1 MQIPLF
7 IISYIHSITHSLIHS
22 LKNRQ
27 LLFLRDTLVY
37 TFTTFGGP
45 QAHVAILLREFVEKR
60 GYITE
65 SELMELSA
73 LSQILPGPSS
83 TQTLIGVAWKVG
95 GLRLAL
101 LSFLIWVLPSAA
113 IMCAAAISYKTFAST
128 GKINSI
134 LHFIKPAAVGIV
146 AYAAVT
152 FAQKFIKSR
161 VSAYLATGSLV
172 ATLILQN
179 PYAFPLLILL
189 GGIISSALET
199 QPTEDAIRV
208 KLFSNVNPKKVGY
221 FIGILLFFAALG
233 ALINRTSPFSLPIRL
248 FENFYRNGILIFGGG
263 QVLVPLMYTEFV
275 ELKHYLSNAEFL
287 SGYALQQAIPGPTFS
302 FTSFV
307 GAISLGNRG
316 YGLAGQIIGSL
327 VAVIG
332 INLPGLILI
341 LFIVP
346 FWEDLKKITR
356 IKNSLSG
363 INAVAVGFMATAL
376 ILLVAPFGADWMS
389 YLIMA
394 GAFCLLYFT
403 RIKAPVVIIIGI
415 ALGLIF

>member
-1 MQIPLF
+1 M
-7 IISYIHSITHSLIHS
+7 
-22 LKNRQ
+22 
-27 LLFLRDTLVY
+27 RDALVY
-37 TFTTFGGP
+37 TLTTFGGP

-60 GYITE
+60 QYITE
-65 SELMELSA
+65 SELMELNA
-73 LSQILPGPSS
+73 LSQVLPGPSS
-83 TQTLIGVAWKVG
+83 TQTLIGIAWKVG
-95 GLRLAL
+95 GLPLAL
-101 LSFLIWVLPSAA
+101 ITFLIWVIPSATV
-113 IMCAAAISYKTFAST
+113 MCVAAISYKTFAAS
-128 GKINSI
+128 GKVDSV
-134 LHFIKPAAVGIV
+134 LRFIQPAAVGIV

-152 FAQKFIKSR
+152 FAQKFLKSKI
-161 VSAYLATGSLV
+161 SLYLAGGSLV

-179 PYAFPLLILL
+179 PYAFPILILL

-199 QPTEDAIRV
+199 QPTEDALRA
-208 KLFSNVNPKKVGY
+208 KLYANVNPKKVAY

-275 ELKHYLSNAEFL
+275 ELKHYLTNAEFL
-287 SGYALQQAIPGPTFS
+287 SGYALQQALPGPTFS
-302 FTSFV
+302 FTSFL
-307 GAISLGNRG
+307 GAITLGNKG
-316 YGLAGQIIGSL
+316 YSLAGQITGSI
-327 VAVIG
+327 VAVVG

-363 INAVAVGFMATAL
+363 INAVAVGFMATTFVM
-376 ILLVAPFGADWMS
+376 LVLPFGANWMA

-394 GAFCLLYFT
+394 AAFCLLYFT
-403 RIKAPVVIIIGI
+403 KIKTPIVIVMGVV
-415 ALGLIF
+415 LGLIF

>member
-1 MQIPLF
+1 MT
-7 IISYIHSITHSLIHS
+7 SR
-22 LKNRQ
+22 K
-27 LLFLRDTLVY
+27 LLFLRDALVY
-37 TFTTFGGP
+37 TLSTFGGP
-45 QAHVAILLREFVEKR
+45 QAHVAILLRDFVEKR
-60 GYITE
+60 RYITE
-65 SELMELSA
+65 EELMELNA
-73 LSQILPGPSS
+73 LSQVLPGPSS
-83 TQTLIGVAWKVG
+83 TQTLIGIAWKVG
-95 GLRLAL
+95 GLGMAL
-101 LSFLIWVLPSAA
+101 ITFLIWVLPSAA
-113 IMCAAAISYKTFAST
+113 IMCIAAIQYKAFAAS
-128 GKINSI
+128 GRSDAV
-134 LHFIKPAAVGIV
+134 LQYVRPAAVGIV

-152 FAQKFIKSR
+152 FAQKIIKTK
-161 VSAYLATGSLV
+161 VSMYLAIGSLI

-179 PYAFPLLILL
+179 PYAFPILILL

-199 QPTEDAIRV
+199 QPVEDAIRV
-208 KLFSNVNPKKVGY
+208 KLFSNVNPRKVGY

-233 ALINRTSPFSLPIRL
+233 ALINRTSPFSLPVRL

-275 ELKHYLSNAEFL
+275 ELKHYLSNTEFL
-287 SGYALQQAIPGPTFS
+287 SGYALQQALPGPTFA

-307 GAISLGNRG
+307 GAITLGNKG
-316 YGLAGQIIGSL
+316 YGIAGQIIGSI

-363 INAVAVGFMATAL
+363 INAVAVGFMGTAL
-376 ILLVAPFGADWMS
+376 ILLVAPFGLNWTA
-389 YLIMA
+389 YLVMA

-403 RIKAPVVIIIGI
+403 KIKTPIVILIGVL
-415 ALGLIF
+415 LGLIF

>member
-1 MQIPLF
+1 M
-7 IISYIHSITHSLIHS
+7 
-22 LKNRQ
+22 KNRQ

-128 GKINSI
+128 GKIDSV
-134 LHFIKPAAVGIV
+134 LHFIKPVAVGIV

-275 ELKHYLSNAEFL
+275 ELKHYLTNAEFL

-307 GAISLGNRG
+307 GAITLGNQG
-316 YGLAGQIIGSL
+316 YGLTGQIVGSI

-332 INLPGLILI
+332 VNLPGLILI
-341 LFIVP
+341 LFIIP

-376 ILLVAPFGADWMS
+376 ILLVAPFGTDWMS

-394 GAFCLLYFT
+394 DAFCLLYFT

-415 ALGLIF
+415 VLGLMF